1 MIVVSNSSPLI
12 SLGAI
17 GRLELLHKL
26 FGQISI
32 PLAVQQEVRSVEI
45 STERWVVPRQVDNPL
60 LPQALGSELDWGEA
74 EAIAL
79 AVELGADLLLMDER
93 RGRRLASRFGL
104 KVLGV
109 LGILVDSKRT
119 GLIEK
124 IEPVLVELREK
135 AGFRI
140 STALYERALQEA
152 GEAK

>member
-1 MIVVSNSSPLI
+1 VIVVSNSSPLI

>member
-17 GRLELLHKL
+17 GRLDLLHDL
-26 FGQISI
+26 FDEISI
-32 PLAVQQEVRSVEI
+32 PPAVLQEVRSVDI
-45 STERWVVPRQVDNPL
+45 SPETWIVPREVDNPPL
-60 LPQALGSELDWGEA
+60 SQALESELDRGEA

-79 AVELGADLLLMDER
+79 AIELRADLLLMDER
-93 RGRRLASRFGL
+93 RGRRLASRLGL

-109 LGILVDSKRT
+109 LGILVDAKRI

-124 IEPVLVELREK
+124 IEPVLVELRDK

-152 GEAK
+152 GEAE

>member
-17 GRLELLHKL
+17 GRLDLLHDL
-26 FGQISI
+26 FDKISI
-32 PLAVQQEVRSVEI
+32 PPAVLQEVRSVDI
-45 STERWVVPRQVDNPL
+45 SPETWIVPREVDSPPL
-60 LPQALGSELDWGEA
+60 SQALESELDRGEA

-79 AVELGADLLLMDER
+79 AIELRADLLLMDER
-93 RGRRLASRFGL
+93 RGRRLASRLGL

-109 LGILVDSKRT
+109 LGILVDAKRI

-124 IEPVLVELREK
+124 IEPVLVELRDK

-152 GEAK
+152 GEAE

>member
-17 GRLELLHKL
+17 GRLDLLHEL
-26 FGQISI
+26 FGEISI
-32 PLAVQQEVRSVEI
+32 PLAVLQEVRSVEI
-45 STERWVVPRQVDNPL
+45 STESWIDPREVESPT
-60 LPQALGSELDWGEA
+60 LPQALESELDRGEA

-79 AVELGADLLLMDER
+79 AIELKADLLLMDER
-93 RGRRLASRFGL
+93 RGRRLAARFGL

-109 LGILVDSKRT
+109 LGILVDSKRN

-124 IEPVLVELREK
+124 VEPVLIELQKK

-140 STALYERALQEA
+140 SPELYRRALQEA
-152 GEAK
+152 EEAE